1 MMDHLESVYENHVK
15 PLSVA
20 DRSRLSKMMARDLAT
35 HPKGVPGKNLLV
47 FAGQIPIAD
56 LRDMAQAIKADCEKV
71 QTDEW

>member
-1 MMDHLESVYENHVK
+1 MDHLEAVYENHIK
-15 PLSVA
+15 PLSTA
-20 DRSRLSKMMARDLAT
+20 DRSRLLEMTAHDLAT

-47 FAGQIPIAD
+47 FAGQIPVTD